1 MNGFDLS
8 LPPITWV
15 DVARRLSAVTRRGFD
30 DDILL
35 APPDGVL
42 ATEVFWSGLT
52 VTLALGRARPDA
64 LRWLERLFPSRIEW
78 DEDAEEGAVKLDAP
92 PDLERLTLTFE
103 VDEASVRKTEVFRP
117 TAALEGRR
125 SFDVA
130 VPERPA
136 DPLPVFAF
144 HSVKGGVGRTI
155 TAVAF
160 TRHLVRELKKPV
172 LLVDADFEAP
182 GLSYLLASRKPESAI
197 SFEDMLVLAHADP
210 DDDLH
215 ATLDFIATRLQ
226 EQRIDDLVVLPVKR
240 SMTALSTFAI
250 RPEHIVSARKGRP
263 FLIVDMIRK
272 IAAHLGCGAVVMD
285 LRAGLVEIAMQLL
298 TDPSVERVFVTTTSG
313 QSLQATCGMLGAL
326 GMVERETGS
335 VGRKPLMVINQVPAF
350 LIADRR
356 FVDEITGEIEAAA
369 INAFQATASHAPVDA
384 SVNEVEFGSDSPLA
398 FAILPHTVD
407 LVRTSRDWDEFLTQI
422 EASGFTRGVESQ
434 IRSWSALDALSR
446 ADKAAHSSIAVPTVH
461 PALGRKEACRL
472 LENFARL
479 MVVAESAS
487 ERLETPL
494 VTPPLRRLGE
504 DFQKHSPIAVIEGAK
519 GTGKT
524 LTFRFLVEQET
535 WRDALI
541 KLQGQMSPEIEGPI
555 IPVYGSTQGER
566 MVPLI
571 SERTRTLAQEF
582 GSSAP
587 MPFSELKRDIEGRLK
602 ENITQSQ
609 WADFWLDAIGW
620 MCGIEVGVSGSWRS
634 LLVVARDRKNHPIA
648 LFEGLE
654 EVIFDPYA
662 DPKQADA
669 LRALLV
675 DVPLRLR
682 QEVGRP
688 VGSLIFVRG
697 DMVEAVIRQNLAQ
710 FRAGYRNYA
719 LTWSSIDILEL
730 VVWLAT
736 SSRAIPD
743 LWTSSW
749 REKSDDERANDLERI
764 WGWKL
769 GSEKSREARSTEW
782 VLAVLTDLNGRLTA
796 RDLVRFI
803 ETAAHGS
810 IDEEPADERLLAPA
824 AMRRA
829 VAATSEAKVKEYP
842 SEVSVL
848 LPIFERL
855 QRTPG
860 VETPLDQ
867 QTAMVV
873 GLNDTDLTNLV
884 KYGVFFED
892 NGQFEV
898 PELFRLGLGFG
909 RKGARPNIIS
919 LTRRALEKARLS
931 G

>member
-1 MNGFDLS
+1 MNIFDLS

-30 DDILL
+30 DDISL

-52 VTLALGRARPDA
+52 VTLALASDRAAA
-64 LRWLERLFPSRIEW
+64 LCWLGRLFPSLIEW
-78 DEDAEEGAVKLDAP
+78 DADSEEGAVKLDAP
-92 PDLERLTLTFE
+92 PDLERLAIVFE
-103 VDEASVRKTEVFRP
+103 VDEAPVRKTDVFRP

-130 VPERPA
+130 VPERPT

-160 TRHLVRELKKPV
+160 TRHLVRERLKKPV

-182 GLSYLLASRKPESAI
+182 GLSYLFASRKPESAI
-197 SFEDMLVLAHADP
+197 SFEDLLVLAHADP
-210 DDDLH
+210 DEELSG
-215 ATLDFIATRLQ
+215 TLDFVATRLQ
-226 EQRIDDLVVLPVKR
+226 EQRIDELVVLPVKR
-240 SMTALSTFAI
+240 SMTELSTFAI

-272 IAAHLGCGAVVMD
+272 IAADLGCGAVVVD

-369 INAFQATASHAPVDA
+369 IKAFRATASQA
-384 SVNEVEFGSDSPLA
+384 SGDTSAGGEFPSNDVEFGSDSPLT
-398 FAILPHTVD
+398 FAILPHSVD
-407 LVRTSRDWDEFLTQI
+407 LVRTSRDWDEFLAQVD
-422 EASGFTRGVESQ
+422 ASGFARGVESQ
-434 IRSWSALDALSR
+434 VRSWSSLDALSR
-446 ADKAAHSSIAVPTVH
+446 AEKAAHGLISLPTVQSV
-461 PALGRKEACRL
+461 PNRKEACRQ
-472 LENFARL
+472 LENFAQL
-479 MVVAESAS
+479 MVVAEFAS
-487 ERLETPL
+487 ERLNTPL

-504 DFQKHSPIAVIEGAK
+504 DFQKHPPIAVIEGAK

-535 WRDALI
+535 WRSALK
-541 KLQGQMSPEIEGPI
+541 KLHDQMSPEIEGPI
-555 IPVYGSTQGER
+555 IPVYGSSQGER

-571 SERTRTLAQEF
+571 SERTRTLAAEF
-582 GSSAP
+582 GSSEP
-587 MPFSELKRDIEGRLK
+587 MPFTELKRRIEDNVRGELT
-602 ENITQSQ
+602 ESQ
-609 WADFWLDAIGW
+609 WADFWFDAIGW
-620 MCGIEVGVSGSWRS
+620 MCGVGVGKPGAWRDF
-634 LLVVARDRKNHPIA
+634 LAMAKDRKNHPIA

-654 EVIFDPYA
+654 EVILDPYA
-662 DPKQADA
+662 DPKQAIA
-669 LRALLV
+669 LRALLI
-675 DVPLRLR
+675 DEPLRLR
-682 QEVGRP
+682 QEAGRP

-736 SSRAIPD
+736 
-743 LWTSSW
+743 TS
-749 REKSDDERANDLERI
+749 
-764 WGWKL
+764 
-769 GSEKSREARSTEW
+769 
-782 VLAVLTDLNGRLTA
+782 
-796 RDLVRFI
+796 
-803 ETAAHGS
+803 
-810 IDEEPADERLLAPA
+810 
-824 AMRRA
+824 
-829 VAATSEAKVKEYP
+829 
-842 SEVSVL
+842 
-848 LPIFERL
+848 
-855 QRTPG
+855 
-860 VETPLDQ
+860 
-867 QTAMVV
+867 
-873 GLNDTDLTNLV
+873 
-884 KYGVFFED
+884 
-892 NGQFEV
+892 
-898 PELFRLGLGFG
+898 
-909 RKGARPNIIS
+909 
-919 LTRRALEKARLS
+919 
-931 G
+931 